1 LPRRDDLEMRRG
13 LHESCGIFGVYAPGE
28 DVARLTF
35 FGLYTLQHRG
45 QESAG
50 IATSDGERIRLHTGM
65 GLVAQAIDDLAL
77 DRLRGDIAIGHTRY
91 STMGS
96 SRIINAQPILLSG
109 PAGQIALGHNGNI
122 VNVEYLRRELARR
135 GYDFSTT
142 TDSEII
148 GKLILS
154 SVDEGWVAKI
164 QYAMRR
170 LQGAY
175 SLVIMTKEALI
186 GVRDPWGIRPL
197 CLGTLN
203 GGWMLASE
211 SCVLDNLGA
220 RFLREVEPGEIV
232 LIDSS
237 GVQSFKEGESEKRA
251 GCVFEYIYFARR
263 DSVMN
268 GRLIYPMRLAMG
280 ARLAREYPVDADM
293 VIAVPDSATAAAI
306 GYARESGLPFGE
318 GLIDNRY
325 VGRTFIQPDQGIR
338 DVGVKIKFNPLPEI
352 LAGKRLVVVDD
363 TIVRGTTT
371 ARVVGLL
378 RRAGAK
384 EVYMRVCAPPLR
396 YPCFFGID
404 IPTRGELI
412 AARETVPQIAEHI
425 GADHLG
431 YLSLEGLVEAVGLP
445 REVLCLACFTGEYP
459 VSVQLEMDKFAL
471 ETAKE

>member
-1 LPRRDDLEMRRG
+1 MPRRDGLRVRRG
-13 LHESCGIFGVYAPGE
+13 LRESCGIFGVYAPGE

-65 GLVAQAIDDLAL
+65 GLVAEAIDDLAL

-96 SRIINAQPILLSG
+96 SRIANAQPLLLSG
-109 PAGQIALGHNGNI
+109 PAGQMALGHNGNI

-135 GYDFSTT
+135 GHDFSTT
-142 TDSEII
+142 ADSEVI
-148 GKLILS
+148 GKLITS
-154 SVDEGWVAKI
+154 SVDEGWVARI
-164 QYAMRR
+164 RYAMRR

-175 SLVIMTKEALI
+175 SLVVMTKEALI
-186 GVRDPWGIRPL
+186 GVRDPLGIRPL
-197 CLGTLN
+197 CLGTLDA
-203 GGWMLASE
+203 GWMLASE
-211 SCVLDNLGA
+211 SCVVDNLGGH
-220 RFLREVEPGEIV
+220 FLREVEPGEIV
-232 LIDSS
+232 FIDSS

-293 VIAVPDSATAAAI
+293 VIAVPDSAIAAAI

-384 EVYMRVCAPPLR
+384 EVHMRICAPPLR

-412 AARETVPQIAEHI
+412 AARQSVPEIAEHI

-445 REVLCLACFTGEYP
+445 RTNLCLACFTGEYP

-471 ETAKE
+471 EAMKE